1 MTIPDRLPPL
11 DALRVFDTVA
21 RLRSF
26 TAAGEALALSTS
38 AVSRAVRQLED
49 RLGLRL
55 LERNSRSVTTTSAG
69 AELAAVTER
78 ALGSIAE
85 VCAQLTAPVR
95 EQALL
100 VSCERSL
107 GMRWLIP
114 RLPDYQARHPGV
126 PVFLSSGGGDVAFG
140 HGGPHLAIRRA
151 DFHIAPALQ
160 VVPLGTERMG
170 PVATPPV
177 WRALARGQ
185 RLVRLHSG
193 TRSGA
198 WAAWQKAQRPAPRLG
213 SSRTRPAD
221 QHFDHFFLTLQA
233 AEAGLG
239 VAMASEWMVQE
250 ALADGRLQ
258 APHGFVP
265 DGSRYVALHPS
276 DSGSG
281 AAHPALPG
289 FMAWLQAQAAPFAA

>member
-1 MTIPDRLPPL
+1 MSTLDRLPPL

-55 LERNSRSVTTTSAG
+55 LERNSRSVLPTAAG
-69 AELAAVTER
+69 AELAAVAER

-85 VCAQLTAPVR
+85 VCAQLTAPAR
-95 EQALL
+95 ERALL

-114 RLPDYQARHPGV
+114 RLPGYQARHPGV
-126 PVFLSSGGGDVAFG
+126 PVFLSSGGGGVAFG
-140 HGGPHLAIRRA
+140 SGGPHLAIRRA
-151 DFHIAPALQ
+151 DFHLDPALQ
-160 VVPLGTERMG
+160 VTPLGRERMG
-170 PVATPPV
+170 PVAAPQV

-193 TRSGA
+193 TRGGA

-213 SSRTRPAD
+213 SSRARPAD

-239 VAMASEWMVQE
+239 VAMASQWMVQE
-250 ALADGRLQ
+250 ALSDGRLQ

-265 DGSRYVALHPS
+265 DGSRYVALHPAE
-276 DSGSG
+276 GAAG

-289 FMAWLQAQAAPFAA
+289 FIAWLQAEAAPFAA